1 METDINLIHN
11 KIISKLQENNISNL
25 QETKQKLISLCDKN
39 NTVSLQNI
47 LKDNIDKINKQIENL
62 NNNASYNFYLM
73 ESLGILSKYNAIIN
87 TPTRINFMNPI
98 QIDTKQKDELIKQYL
113 TIAQKYINLDHL
125 KLDVNKHIVIC
136 NNCNGNDIYKNIEGD
151 NICLHCGN
159 TFQIMNT
166 NETSYKDLQRANIT
180 SKYSYDRKLHF
191 RDSINQFQG
200 KQNSSIPDKLY
211 DELREYLKYHNILV
225 GFESTPKIIRYENV
239 TTNIIH
245 TFLKE
250 YKYSKYY
257 DDIHLIHYIITGKKP
272 RDITKLEPD
281 LLNDFDILLSL
292 YDKIIRKDTNKT
304 KNRKNFINTQYVLY
318 QLLKKYNY
326 PCDISEFNIL
336 KTSDRKS
343 FHDNIC
349 KELFQKLNWNF
360 TPIL

>member
-1 METDINLIHN
+1 MEALP
-11 KIISKLQENNISNL
+11 
-25 QETKQKLISLCDKN
+25 
-39 NTVSLQNI
+39 
-47 LKDNIDKINKQIENL
+47 
-62 NNNASYNFYLM
+62 
-73 ESLGILSKYNAIIN
+73 ILSEYNTFMNQKRVIS
-87 TPTRINFMNPI
+87 FMNPEPINHTKKNECI
-98 QIDTKQKDELIKQYL
+98 QKYL
-113 TIAQKYINLDHL
+113 TIASKYIHIDHL
-125 KLDVNKHIVIC
+125 KILSNKKDIQC
-136 NNCNGNDIYKNIEGD
+136 NNCQNSDIFINIEGD

-159 TFQIMNT
+159 TFNILNHK
-166 NETSYKDLQRANIT
+166 ETTFKDLQRANIT

-211 DELREYLKYHNILV
+211 EELKQYLAYHQLLV
-225 GFESTPKIIRYENV
+225 GYDSTPKIIRYENV
-239 TTNIIH
+239 NKNIIH

-257 DDIHLIHYIITGKKP
+257 DDIHLIHYTLTGQKP

-281 LLNDFDILLSL
+281 LLNDFDTLLNL
-292 YDKIIRKDTNKT
+292 YDKIIRKDKDKT
-304 KNRKNFINTQYVLY
+304 RNRKNFINTQYVLY

-349 KELFQKLNWNF
+349 KELFQILNWNF